1 MRLPNSSR
9 IILLINPLYL
19 TFLTNGLGC
28 FTALLLSLL
37 TAYLVIRIG
46 LNINLNSPIRR
57 LMHNR
62 WILIILIA
70 TNYVLAILVTS
81 LLTNNY
87 LTTYIV
93 ITSLTIIAL
102 SSNVRVP
109 NRMPYLIL
117 ITTFLATIILPTTEL
132 PIDYAFPATL
142 LASLTY
148 AILTLMIM
156 TDGNIYITKNLSF
169 ILLMSL
175 ACLTLNLL
183 STYVGLPNIS
193 YGVLPYAKALLSC
206 LLLITY
212 FVVTS
217 IISKCIL

>member
-19 TFLTNGLGC
+19 TFLTNGLSY

-46 LNINLNSPIRR
+46 LNINLNSPIRK
-57 LMHNR
+57 LMRNQ
-62 WILIILIA
+62 WISIILIA
-70 TNYVLAILVTS
+70 ANYVLAILITS

-93 ITSLTIIAL
+93 ITLLTIIAL
-102 SSNVRVP
+102 FSNVRVP

-117 ITTFLATIILPTTEL
+117 ITTFLATIILPTSEL
-132 PIDYAFPATL
+132 PIDYAFPVAL

-148 AILTLMIM
+148 AILTLMVM
-156 TDGNIYITKNLSF
+156 TDSKIYITKNLAF

-175 ACLTLNLL
+175 TCLILNLL

-193 YGVLPYAKALLSC
+193 YGVLPYVKALLSC

-212 FVVTS
+212 FIVTS
-217 IISKCIL
+217 IISKCIP